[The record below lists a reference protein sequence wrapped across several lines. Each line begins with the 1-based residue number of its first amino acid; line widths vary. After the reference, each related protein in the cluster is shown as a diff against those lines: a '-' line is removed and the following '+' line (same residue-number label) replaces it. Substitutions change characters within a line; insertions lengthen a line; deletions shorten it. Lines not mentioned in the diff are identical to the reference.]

1 MIEIWQEVN
10 CPQHD
15 VDLFG
20 DDLVYAGQEFH
31 CVACGGT
38 HLAALGLVETFVE
51 INGVQSYPG
60 LPASAEE
67 LHALACWPHHPPGES
82 ESSEGSMLES
92 RGPLGK

>member
-38 HLAALGLVETFVE
+38 HVAAPGLVATYVE
-51 INGVQSYPG
+51 INGVQSYPE

-67 LHALACWPHHPPGES
+67 LRALAGRPNPHPGGK
-82 ESSEGSMLES
+82 SSGV
-92 RGPLGK
+92 